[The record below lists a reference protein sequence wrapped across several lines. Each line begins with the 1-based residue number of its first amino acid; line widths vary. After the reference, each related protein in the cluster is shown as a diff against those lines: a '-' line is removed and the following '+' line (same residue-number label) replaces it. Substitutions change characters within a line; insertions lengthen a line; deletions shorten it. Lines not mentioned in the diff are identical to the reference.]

1 MLSVLYSA
9 AGGLD
14 VAAKSQDVLARNIA
28 NAGHQGYKRATLRFA
43 DELRQAGGS
52 TALTAVEGVGFE
64 QGQLLRTDSPLDLAL
79 EGDGFF
85 TLQDADGGFLY
96 TRKGSFTTG
105 TDGRIVT
112 SSGFTVLGTS
122 GPILLP
128 PGAAIT
134 VQKDGSIM
142 SNGELIGKLRLAA
155 FPDTS
160 SLSRAG
166 TSLFV
171 ETGDASRAMPA
182 LDCSVRQGFL
192 ENSNVNILTEMVRM
206 IENARAFEANQRAAS
221 AANSAMTQLNQT
233 AAES

>member
-14 VAAKSQDVLARNIA
+14 VAARSQEVLARNIA

-52 TALTAVEGVGFE
+52 AALTAVEGIGFE
-64 QGQLLRTDSPLDLAL
+64 QGQLLRTDSPLDMAL

-85 TLQDADGGFLY
+85 TLQDANGGFLY
-96 TRKGSFTTG
+96 TRKGSFTAG

-112 SSGFTVLGTS
+112 PSGFAVLGTS

-128 PGAAIT
+128 PGGAIT

-142 SNGELIGKLRLAA
+142 ANGETIGRLRIAA
-155 FPDTS
+155 FPDKS

-166 TSLFV
+166 TSLFA
-171 ETGDASRAMPA
+171 ETGSTSRAMPA
-182 LDCSVRQGFL
+182 PDCSVRQGFL

-206 IENARAFEANQRAAS
+206 IENARTFEANQRAAS
-221 AANSAMTQLNQT
+221 AANTALTQLNQT
-233 AAES
+233 AADS

>member
-14 VAAKSQDVLARNIA
+14 VAAKSQEVLARNIA
-28 NAGHQGYKRATLRFA
+28 NAQHQGYKRATLRFA

-52 TALTAVEGVGFE
+52 TALTAIEGVGFD
-64 QGQLLRTDSPLDLAL
+64 QGQLLRTDSPMDMAL

-85 TLQDADGGFLY
+85 TLQDANGGSLY
-96 TRKGSFTTG
+96 TRKGSFVTG

-128 PGAAIT
+128 PGCAIT
-134 VQKDGSIM
+134 VQKDGSILA
-142 SNGELIGKLRLAA
+142 NGETIGKFRIAA
-155 FPDTS
+155 FPDKS

-166 TSLFV
+166 TTLFK
-171 ETGDASRAMPA
+171 ETGPASRAMPA
-182 LDCSVRQGFL
+182 LDFTVRQGFL

-221 AANSAMTQLNQT
+221 SANTALTELNRT
-233 AAES
+233 AET